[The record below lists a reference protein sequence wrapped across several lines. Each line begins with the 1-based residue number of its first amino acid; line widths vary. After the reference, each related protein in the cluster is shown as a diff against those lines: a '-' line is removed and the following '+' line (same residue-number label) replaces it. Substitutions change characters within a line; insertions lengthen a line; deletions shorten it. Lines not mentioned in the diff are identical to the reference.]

1 MMVKLRKN
9 FLKILSACLLL
20 VAMLGCSSSKDE
32 DVSDYIQGKFD
43 LNNPITSVDS
53 TPDDFENDDDSI
65 LTLKE
70 KDPNDVEQED
80 NLDCWIGEYLLEES
94 DNCGRDDGY
103 FISMVTSIEIYK
115 EDGEYYAE
123 INQNGHNCWITN
135 KALVYGDSEWISLV
149 MDESLEENSYFSDLR
164 DTVFLSLRND
174 GENIYSY
181 WNFANPLL
189 PDNESSEKVTVTKK
203 DYEPWEAIES
213 DVDSWLGEYEYRN
226 PETLDNFRLFIYE
239 KENKDYADLIIN
251 DNDIFTCEIY
261 GNEEWLSIV
270 CIDPPEKSEETR
282 NKVLV
287 NFKRDKS
294 GLQTLWGNDNFV
306 KMITDNEMNYYGQ
319 TSFFT
324 QN

>member
-115 EDGEYYAE
+115 ED
-123 INQNGHNCWITN
+123 NQFYFELRDALNNCWYYGYDLSR
-135 KALVYGDSEWISLV
+135 LVQSIFYFTIFTKSAKRIQTKQ
-149 MDESLEENSYFSDLR
+149 NYFSE
-164 DTVFLSLRND
+164 V
-174 GENIYSY
+174 
-181 WNFANPLL
+181 LL
-189 PDNESSEKVTVTKK
+189 
-203 DYEPWEAIES
+203 
-213 DVDSWLGEYEYRN
+213 
-226 PETLDNFRLFIYE
+226 FFHLFGS
-239 KENKDYADLIIN
+239 A
-251 DNDIFTCEIY
+251 
-261 GNEEWLSIV
+261 
-270 CIDPPEKSEETR
+270 
-282 NKVLV
+282 
-287 NFKRDKS
+287 
-294 GLQTLWGNDNFV
+294 
-306 KMITDNEMNYYGQ
+306 
-319 TSFFT
+319 
-324 QN
+324 